1 MDIKCKECGSTINLD
16 ESIRNQI
23 LEKEIG
29 KHEAEL
35 TIKFQKEINELKNKF
50 EDDLIKSKSEASE
63 NFENEIRLL
72 KEQRKLDKEHELNL
86 KKEKMM
92 LEDALQEA
100 EILAEKKSALML
112 NEKKAELEKRNDDML
127 QQKLEQSRLEL
138 DEFKRDF
145 TSKME
150 SNLREKEL
158 ENQRLIK
165 KVEEAQSELSVA
177 KSSQEL
183 TGEAAEILL
192 LEKLQKNFP
201 YHTFDEI
208 KKGQTGADIIQN
220 VTSRSG
226 KVIGQIYFESKK
238 TKRWSEQW
246 VQKFKDDIR
255 KKGAY
260 IGILVSEAL
269 PDNCSSF
276 IFRDGIWI
284 TSPRYVI
291 ALTGAVA
298 REISEVS
305 KAKGVQL
312 AKTSLEGGVYDY
324 ICSSE
329 FIEKMKVIA
338 EAHRLQQEDLE
349 KEEKAFKKI
358 WAKRRKNIERSFE
371 NLAEI
376 FGDLESLS
384 AGNVKSLEDFDLKI
398 TE

>member
-23 LEKEIG
+23 LDKEIG

-50 EDDLIKSKSEASE
+50 EDDLIQSKSEASE

-72 KEQRKLDKEHELNL
+72 KEQRKLDKEQELNL

-100 EILAEKKSALML
+100 EILAEKKSALLL

-165 KVEEAQSELSVA
+165 KVEEAQSELTVA

-201 YHTFDEI
+201 YHTFEEI

-269 PDNCSSF
+269 PDDCSSF

-291 ALTGAVA
+291 PLAGAVA

-384 AGNVKSLEDFDLKI
+384 AGNVKSLEDFNLKI

>member
-23 LEKEIG
+23 LDKEIG
-29 KHEAEL
+29 KHESEL

-50 EDDLIKSKSEASE
+50 EDDLIKSKSEASK
-63 NFENEIRLL
+63 NFENEIQLL
-72 KEQRKLDKEHELNL
+72 KEQRKLDKEQELNL

-100 EILAEKKSALML
+100 EILAEKKSALLL

-165 KVEEAQSELSVA
+165 KVEEAQSELTIA

-201 YHTFDEI
+201 YHTFEEI
-208 KKGQTGADIIQN
+208 KKGQTGADIVQN

-260 IGILVSEAL
+260 IGILVSEVL
-269 PDNCSSF
+269 PDDCSSF

-291 ALTGAVA
+291 PLAGAVA
-298 REISEVS
+298 REINEVS

>member
-23 LEKEIG
+23 LDKEIG

-72 KEQRKLDKEHELNL
+72 KEQRKLDKEQELNL

-100 EILAEKKSALML
+100 EILAEKKSALLL
-112 NEKKAELEKRNDDML
+112 NEKKAEPEKRNEDML

-165 KVEEAQSELSVA
+165 KVEEAQSELTVA

-201 YHTFDEI
+201 YHTFEEI

-269 PDNCSSF
+269 PDDCSSF

-291 ALTGAVA
+291 PLAGAVA

-312 AKTSLEGGVYDY
+312 AKTSMEGGVYDY

>member
-23 LEKEIG
+23 LDKEIG

-72 KEQRKLDKEHELNL
+72 KEQRKLDKEQELNL

-100 EILAEKKSALML
+100 EILAEKKSALLL
-112 NEKKAELEKRNDDML
+112 NEKKAELEKRNEDML

-165 KVEEAQSELSVA
+165 KVEEAQSELTVA

-201 YHTFDEI
+201 YHTFEEI

-269 PDNCSSF
+269 PDDCSSF

-291 ALTGAVA
+291 PLAGAVA
-298 REISEVS
+298 REINEVS

-324 ICSSE
+324 ICSNE